1 MSQENMEAS
10 RRMWDRFLA
19 GDVPGALAFF
29 DADIEV
35 HDVPQMPDARVHVG
49 HAGWLAQIEK
59 FNEAFTNLTYELLE
73 SIDCGEN
80 VVSVV
85 HASGTATSSGI
96 SGDTSYAQVET
107 WRDGRVVTMRYFMSK
122 ADALEAVG
130 LPE

>member
-1 MSQENMEAS
+1 MSQANVEAS

-19 GDVPGALAFF
+19 GDLPGALAFL

-35 HDVPQMPDARVHVG
+35 HDVPQMPDASVQFG
-49 HAGWLAQIEK
+49 HAGWQAQIEK
-59 FNEAFTNLTYELLE
+59 FNEAFTDLAYELLE

-96 SGDTSYAQVET
+96 PGDATYAQVET
-107 WRDGRVVTMRYFMSK
+107 WRDGKIVSIRYFMSK
-122 ADALEAVG
+122 QDALAAVR
-130 LPE
+130 LLE